1 MAKKANVERDVNAQ
15 QSLESVK
22 GELQQAVYGI
32 NADIS
37 GAFERMESVA
47 VYQSKAKQAEH
58 EYDESLGEYT
68 GWLHDNGFTA
78 SQFRQAQAKQ
88 FAEGTDDPAYK
99 AHKAFYDDSKMNYA
113 AKLAATGDYS
123 DIDLMP
129 LYSMTKKAIEAAG
142 HSKRIHIA
150 LVELKDDANQGIR
163 KIRERLETL
172 ESQDENG
179 DPVAK
184 SEAERDAANLVA
196 IYKRKA
202 SNEDTPAD
210 EQRNQFAALQVCAVE
225 VGCELEYIALISE
238 I

>member
-1 MAKKANVERDVNAQ
+1 
-15 QSLESVK
+15 
-22 GELQQAVYGI
+22 
-32 NADIS
+32 
-37 GAFERMESVA
+37 
-47 VYQSKAKQAEH
+47 
-58 EYDESLGEYT
+58 
-68 GWLHDNGFTA
+68 
-78 SQFRQAQAKQ
+78 
-88 FAEGTDDPAYK
+88 
-99 AHKAFYDDSKMNYA
+99 
-113 AKLAATGDYS
+113 
-123 DIDLMP
+123 
-129 LYSMTKKAIEAAG
+129 MTKKALEAAG
-142 HSKRIHIA
+142 HPKRVHIA

-202 SNEDTPAD
+202 NNEDTPAD

-225 VGCELEYIALISE
+225 MGCELEYIALISE

>member
-22 GELQQAVYGI
+22 GEIQQAVYGI
-32 NADIS
+32 NADIA

-47 VYQSKAKQAEH
+47 VCQSKAKQAEAAYEDSLS
-58 EYDESLGEYT
+58 EYCQ
-68 GWLHDNGFTA
+68 WLHDNGFTA
-78 SQFRQAQAKQ
+78 SQYRQADVRK
-88 FAEGTDDPAYK
+88 FADKDDPAYK
-99 AHKAFYDDSKMNYA
+99 AHKAFYDDAKINYA
-113 AKLAATGDYS
+113 SKLASSGEYS
-123 DIDLMP
+123 EVDLMP

-142 HSKRIHIA
+142 HPKRVSIA

-172 ESQDENG
+172 ESRDENG

-184 SEAERDAANLVA
+184 SEAERDAASLAA
-196 IYKRKA
+196 IYKRRMA
-202 SNEDTPAD
+202 DEDMPAD
-210 EQRNQFAALQVCAVE
+210 ELKHKIAALQVCAVE
-225 VGCELEYIALISE
+225 QECELEYIALISE